1 MKLLLI
7 ITHLAAAIIITGILL
22 LIYASVQQVYRSSA
36 NDPQIQL
43 ARQASADMCAGKS
56 INKYFSFDTISL
68 TQSLATFIELFDKN
82 GQPLKSTGLLNGS
95 LPQLP
100 AGIFEFTKQNK
111 EDILTWQ
118 PQPGVR
124 MAMVCELIE
133 PPCEGYIAVGR
144 SLKETEIRAANLV
157 KIISITWIACMLVL
171 LTHSIIYAYCL
182 KKAK

>member
-1 MKLLLI
+1 MPAERLTGMEVLHLKMLLFKNFNNYFMKPLLI
-7 ITHLAAAIIITGILL
+7 ITHLSASIIITGILL

-36 NDPQIQL
+36 NDPQIQI
-43 ARQASADMCAGKS
+43 ARDASVDIREGKS
-56 INKYFSFDTISL
+56 INKYFSFDTVNL
-68 TQSLATFIELFDKN
+68 TQRLATFIELFDKH
-82 GQPLKSTGLLNGS
+82 GKPLKSTGLLNGS

-133 PPCEGYIAVGR
+133 PR
-144 SLKETEIRAANLV
+144 V
-157 KIISITWIACMLVL
+157 KVMLL
-171 LTHSIIYAYCL
+171 LADRL
-182 KKAK
+182 KKQKYAPPILLK